1 MYDDTMAKHE
11 EIALGAVLADPAAV
25 LDRVE
30 SDRLTLSVMRGN
42 VPVAVISPG
51 PVAKY
56 PPNTHQ
62 EPYKEPHDPQFFLD
76 AIETRRLLGL

>member
-1 MYDDTMAKHE
+1 MAKHE

-25 LDRVE
+25 FDRIE
-30 SDRLTLSVMRGN
+30 SDRSTLTVMRGS

-51 PVAKY
+51 PVVNS
-56 PPNTHQ
+56 PSNTHH
-62 EPYKEPHDPQFFLD
+62 EPYEEPHDPEFFLD